1 MKRPVPES
9 IILQLNPPVR
19 ESEKTCTRVNNSV
32 IKPARTGV
40 VSGIIADSRSLTH
53 HSTLI
58 YHQLPSSQDYTHSL
72 QQMMQ
77 RVGVSSYKA
86 LSQQAKVSEKQIRK
100 LRRGEI
106 EQMRVDVL
114 FKLSQALEVSLWEL
128 MTTFSAIA
136 PNGKVVPSENSP
148 PIAELKELKREYERL
163 QAELAKQ
170 KQELRKEFQLAS
182 LQAIESWLLQWPT
195 AAQKA
200 KENPEL
206 AAVKLLPLVKPIEQ
220 LLQQWDVEAIA
231 SVGAEVEY
239 DPQLH
244 QLLSGSAQPGE
255 RVIVRYIGYRQGDKL
270 LYRAKVSPM

>member
-1 MKRPVPES
+1 
-9 IILQLNPPVR
+9 
-19 ESEKTCTRVNNSV
+19 
-32 IKPARTGV
+32 
-40 VSGIIADSRSLTH
+40 
-53 HSTLI
+53 
-58 YHQLPSSQDYTHSL
+58 
-72 QQMMQ
+72 MMQ

>member
-1 MKRPVPES
+1 M
-9 IILQLNPPVR
+9 
-19 ESEKTCTRVNNSV
+19 
-32 IKPARTGV
+32 
-40 VSGIIADSRSLTH
+40 SGIIAYSRSLTH

-58 YHQLPSSQDYTHSL
+58 HHQLPSSQDYTHAL

-86 LSQQAKVSEKQIRK
+86 LSQQAGVSEKQIRK

-114 FKLSQALEVSLWEL
+114 LKLSQALEVSFWEL
-128 MTTFSAIA
+128 IATYSAIA
-136 PNGKVVPSENSP
+136 PNVKVAPNENLP
-148 PIAELKELKREYERL
+148 PIAELKREYDRL

-231 SVGAEVEY
+231 PVGAEVEY

-244 QLLSGSAQPGE
+244 QLLSGSAQPRE
-255 RVIVRYIGYRQGDKL
+255 TVVVRYTGYRQGDKL
-270 LYRAKVSPM
+270 LYRAKVSPMQGMSEGTRETRETREKL

>member
-1 MKRPVPES
+1 M
-9 IILQLNPPVR
+9 
-19 ESEKTCTRVNNSV
+19 
-32 IKPARTGV
+32 
-40 VSGIIADSRSLTH
+40 SGIIAYSRSLTH
-53 HSTLI
+53 CSKLI
-58 YHQLPSSQDYTHSL
+58 QHQLSSSQDYTHAL

-77 RVGVSSYKA
+77 RVGVSSYKT
-86 LSQQAKVSEKQIRK
+86 LSQQARVSEKQIRK

-114 FKLSQALEVSLWEL
+114 LKLSQALGVSLWEL
-128 MTTFSAIA
+128 IATFSAIA
-136 PNGKVVPSENSP
+136 PNVKVAPHENSP
-148 PIAELKELKREYERL
+148 PIAELKREYDRL

-200 KENPEL
+200 KENPDL

-231 SVGAEVEY
+231 PVGAEVKY

-244 QLLSGSAQPGE
+244 QLLSGSAQSGE
-255 RVIVRYIGYRQGDKL
+255 TVIVRYTGYRQGEKL
-270 LYRAKVSPM
+270 LYRAKVNPM

>member
-1 MKRPVPES
+1 
-9 IILQLNPPVR
+9 
-19 ESEKTCTRVNNSV
+19 
-32 IKPARTGV
+32 
-40 VSGIIADSRSLTH
+40 
-53 HSTLI
+53 
-58 YHQLPSSQDYTHSL
+58 
-72 QQMMQ
+72 MMQ

-86 LSQQAKVSEKQIRK
+86 LSQQAGVSEKQIRK

-114 FKLSQALEVSLWEL
+114 LKLSQALEVSFWEL
-128 MTTFSAIA
+128 IATYSAIA
-136 PNGKVVPSENSP
+136 PNVKVVPSENSP
-148 PIAELKELKREYERL
+148 PIAELKREYERL
-163 QAELAKQ
+163 QAELARQ
-170 KQELRKEFQLAS
+170 QQELRKEFQLAS

-195 AAQKA
+195 AAHKA

-231 SVGAEVEY
+231 PVGAEVEY

-255 RVIVRYIGYRQGDKL
+255 TVIVRYTGYRQGEKL